1 MIEFV
6 IAPLVAVFLAAS
18 GYAFQSASRVEKR
31 LDTIQLD
38 LAKNYVTREELDRKF
53 DGLVSSLQRMEE
65 KLDAH
70 VSEDQYR
77 IERLKRKYYD

>member
-1 MIEFV
+1 MLELV
-6 IAPLVAVFLAAS
+6 VAPLVAVFLAAT
-18 GYAFQSASRVEKR
+18 GYAVQSASRLEKR
-31 LDTIQLD
+31 LDTIQID

-53 DGLVSSLQRMEE
+53 DGLVYSLQRMEE

-77 IERLKRKYYD
+77 IAKLKRKYYD